1 MITKRRQSS
10 SYAEELF
17 EFVDYTSVSNF
28 ERLVTAIEEILLSWG
43 VKDGSHGVFS
53 DTALSTNAKK
63 NTTTS
68 NSNEYAR
75 HESISVG
82 DEAYKLTYYCHAIS
96 LGQNALTKYPF
107 SFDEFYLFNP
117 PQQVSNDTTKVFHP
131 LHRWTGIDR
140 FFILTPVSDSLKS
153 KLFSSS
159 KNSVDIH
166 QSKYLI
172 SACSTAFNNL
182 HCSIPVFIQIGQAR
196 YHTFNGYMF
205 QQDDKMDLDI
215 RFEMSVIP
223 TPNLRCHM
231 CDFLD
236 LFTQKLD
243 IHRFN
248 NRNNHSVA
256 PLTLHDKQNTLTGAA
271 FTYNLKNWFDENW
284 KQWDDTSD
292 ILRKNIN
299 KSIRSENSMCIDIID
314 SMKPLPPLPF
324 GSYNDPLRTLTLS
337 TIFPLSNT
345 SHYLE
350 NELNNNMDAL
360 TAKFWIITREFA
372 QLSQQRGYL
381 STLLSQ
387 LISSWI
393 KDPSNRDYLA
403 PYDSNN
409 NSNMMDNLTERDSGI
424 MRNLIHAVSQNRGS
438 IPTVAQTGQITFMKT
453 DQVEDIVSAVFDLEE
468 GHRYTGKMY
477 KEYIQ
482 LRDTNDDISLYTS
495 QSLGLRLRN
504 GTIAPWRSFLWNLLV
519 YGLHAFIEISNGNGS
534 TSSTSSSSS
543 SSSSY
548 MGFLRILWVE
558 VLRRIRWHWEHLVP
572 IPNVDPHLYHP
583 SSTNNEDSLD
593 NDPQYEDTLGIDLRY
608 NILHQKLTMINC
620 CIHQRLKESGINKK
634 SKATPKSNKS
644 LSNQTSKSNN
654 NLTDTLTDFLEE
666 ITDTKK
672 EMLVDSDTPSDI
684 SDTEMF
690 FDSMEDIET
699 IIPIKNKA
707 TANTNSCSSSISD
720 ASEVIPPTSMNE
732 SFVRLNYS
740 SSTESDQYH
749 QEPNDFGDID
759 DWLGVSKESEINDPD
774 AYEGRSHQHKSI
786 LLLKTNTPLWVP
798 ITQNPGF
805 MTEDMIQQQADVFE
819 SLGTSDNATKLR
831 AKLQS
836 AQLYSDMQAFKAA
849 NPHSI
854 LEDFVR
860 WHSPKDWIE
869 YPDDPSSGHLSS
881 RMSQPT
887 NIWQEL
893 WKCSRRIPSSR
904 QRSLFNLNAEG
915 EKALHYL
922 ESMPVYEMFSSLLP
936 TLGVIMYDT
945 LASHPIVKYIRPVTM
960 GIKQLGEELI
970 NYPWE
975 SLKNGKI
982 NFDGIINCIRK
993 EESHMCSAISLLRK
1007 FPCQYNLVERLLQN
1021 SQTQVE
1027 EGEERDVVFN
1037 LYKNEYGGISKP
1049 SYKEFIF
1056 YMNNSNNLDTPLPQR
1071 QYVLLNDS
1079 ELRVVD
1085 MYSIDGRYC

>member
-28 ERLVTAIEEILLSWG
+28 EQLVTAIEEILLSWG

-53 DTALSTNAKK
+53 DTALGTNTKK

-96 LGQNALTKYPF
+96 L
-107 SFDEFYLFNP
+107 
-117 PQQVSNDTTKVFHP
+117 
-131 LHRWTGIDR
+131 
-140 FFILTPVSDSLKS
+140 DSLKS

-182 HCSIPVFIQIGQAR
+182 RCSIPVFIQLGQAR

-223 TPNLRCHM
+223 TPNLHCHM

-248 NRNNHSVA
+248 NGVA

-284 KQWDDTSD
+284 KQWDDTGD

-299 KSIRSENSMCIDIID
+299 KSTPSENNVYIDIMD
-314 SMKPLPPLPF
+314 SIKPLPPLPF

-350 NELNNNMDAL
+350 NELNNDMDAL

-409 NSNMMDNLTERDSGI
+409 NNNMIDSLTERDSGI

-438 IPTVAQTGQITFMKT
+438 IPTAAQTGQITFMKT

-468 GHRYTGKMY
+468 GHRYTGKIY

-482 LRDTNDDISLYTS
+482 LRNTNDDISLYTS
-495 QSLGLRLRN
+495 QSLGLRLRH
-504 GTIAPWRSFLWNLLV
+504 GAIAPWRSFLWNLLV
-519 YGLHAFIEISNGNGS
+519 YGLHAFIEISNGSGS
-534 TSSTSSSSS
+534 TSSTSSSS

-583 SSTNNEDSLD
+583 SSANNEDGLD
-593 NDPQYEDTLGIDLRY
+593 NDTQYEDTLGIDLRY

-620 CIHQRLKESGINKK
+620 CIHQRLKESGINKN
-634 SKATPKSNKS
+634 SKATPKPNKPVSS
-644 LSNQTSKSNN
+644 LNNQTSKNSNN
-654 NLTDTLTDFLEE
+654 LSDTLTDFLEE
-666 ITDTKK
+666 IADTKK
-672 EMLVDSDTPSDI
+672 ETLTDSDTPSDI
-684 SDTEMF
+684 SDSEMF

-699 IIPIKNKA
+699 IIPIKNKSI
-707 TANTNSCSSSISD
+707 ANINSCSSSISD

-869 YPDDPSSGHLSS
+869 YPDDSSSGHLSS

-960 GIKQLGEELI
+960 GIKKLGEELI

-975 SLKNGKI
+975 ALKNGKI
-982 NFDGIINCIRK
+982 NFDGIINCIKK

-1007 FPCQYNLVERLLQN
+1007 FPCQYDLVERLLQN
-1021 SQTQVE
+1021 PQTQVE

-1037 LYKNEYGGISKP
+1037 LYKNEHGGISEP